1 METPNRRTATA
12 DAKERLERVERRN
25 ESLRRNGDRVV
36 SGLRR
41 TAKTLRSGATQRR
54 AKP

>member
-1 METPNRRTATA
+1 METPNRRTAIA

-41 TAKTLRSGATQRR
+41 TAEMLRAAQRR
-54 AKP
+54 EKP